1 MNKLAFKLLASQKN
15 KKSSGGF
22 TLLELVVAAAISSIV
37 LIIGGGALAYINQ
50 NNKVAKSETD
60 RRAELNR
67 ALDFIADEIR
77 QAQPT
82 SSTTAIAT
90 NASTNLSTAAPN
102 FTSTGKTP
110 VLRLQIPGASQPVI
124 YYVAAKPTGSAW
136 FGPNIVYRWGPTM
149 NSSGAYTNLT
159 SPASWQDKALVD
171 SIVST
176 SATVSCPSG
185 WTANPASGATGFYA
199 CIDSTG
205 KIASLNL
212 RGTQTDAYSSSLTPY
227 EVSSKAFARPE
238 LTAVA
243 SSSPS
248 TPSFTLNTGTVTINN
263 PSTATFQVLGGDIRC
278 SSTSS
283 PIPTKATIRVNGA
296 SHTVINNT
304 NPASP
309 PAAVNLGNLSAGTT
323 VTVEAQTF
331 PYSSTSPYNANS
343 CNIGTTAR
351 SSASSSNTLGSYV
364 YSLKNG
370 DTAPDRPAFGG
381 GASMDAILG
390 PYIDTSTRT
399 IKGLNDN
406 QVIYLFELYTNSTSS
421 SAYDLQ
427 DMVVL
432 ATIAPTN

>member
-1 MNKLAFKLLASQKN
+1 MNKLAFKILASQKN
-15 KKSSGGF
+15 KKISGGF
-22 TLLELVVAAAISSIV
+22 TLVELIVAAAISSIV
-37 LIIGGGALAYINQ
+37 LLIGGGALAYINQ

-67 ALDFIADEIR
+67 ALDFMADEIR

-82 SSTTAIAT
+82 SSVTAIAT
-90 NASTNLSTAAPN
+90 NASTNLTTVAPAFGST
-102 FTSTGKTP
+102 TGKTP
-110 VLRLQIPGASQPVI
+110 VLRLQIPGATQPVV

-149 NSSGAYTNLT
+149 NSSGAYTDLST
-159 SPASWQDKALVD
+159 PANWQHKPLVD

-185 WTANPASGATGFYA
+185 WTANPSSGATGFYA

-243 SSSPS
+243 SPSPS
-248 TPSFTLNTGTVTINN
+248 TPSFTVNNGTVTVNQG
-263 PSTATFQVLGGDIRC
+263 SSATFQVLGGDIRC
-278 SSTSS
+278 SGGQA
-283 PIPTKATIRVNGA
+283 IPTRATIKVSGQTD
-296 SHTVINNT
+296 TVINNT

-309 PAAVNLGNLSAGTT
+309 PAAVSLPPLTAGTT
-323 VTVEAQTF
+323 VTVEAQII
-331 PYSSTSPYNANS
+331 PGSSQNS
-343 CNIGTTAR
+343 CSLSTATR
-351 SSASSSNTLGSYV
+351 SSANSQNTLGSWV
-364 YSLKNG
+364 YALKNG
-370 DTAPDRPAFGG
+370 QDAPNRTAFGG
-381 GASMDAILG
+381 GTSMDAILG
-390 PYIDTSTRT
+390 PYIDTTNRK
-399 IKGLNDN
+399 IKGLADN
-406 QVIYLFELYTNSTSS
+406 QVIYLFELYTNNTSS

-427 DMVVL
+427 DVVVL
-432 ATIAPTN
+432 ATISPTN